1 MKFRVRD
8 RDLKKSGKALW
19 RKGPLG
25 MENIWRTTGHS
36 KQEDNFSLLNIYGGS
51 CLQGA
56 RP

>member
-8 RDLKKSGKALW
+8 RDLVMSGKVLW

-36 KQEDNFSLLNIYGGS
+36 LLHIYGGG